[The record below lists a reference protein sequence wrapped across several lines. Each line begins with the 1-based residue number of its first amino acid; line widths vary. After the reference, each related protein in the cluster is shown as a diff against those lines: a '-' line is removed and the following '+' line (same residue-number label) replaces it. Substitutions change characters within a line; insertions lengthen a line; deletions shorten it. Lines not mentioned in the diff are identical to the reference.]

1 MVEDRSDGSP
11 GALKD
16 YLSIAFLT
24 HVASSRAPTGA
35 ERILAILASGMQ
47 RRGHRVAVAAPAGWC
62 LESELLHAGVEVEHL
77 SARACWLTYYEPRP
91 WPVAA
96 LKWMRW
102 ASPQT
107 AEGRISR
114 WLRRWNAD
122 VVHVNCLP
130 QIRGAR
136 AARAAGKPTIWH
148 LHEILPPGRRRR
160 WLAGKVT
167 ESATR
172 VVAVSEAVGRWV
184 AEEGL
189 ADRTRVVHNGV
200 VIPAQVEDGAAARRG
215 LGLPEDGVLFGLF
228 GQVTPHKGALSF
240 VEAGRRALVANDELR
255 FVVGGAGPEPFRR
268 QVRQA
273 MEATGRSDRFHL
285 LEPQPGSDRLNAAAD
300 VVCLTTITPDPL
312 PCAVM
317 EAMASARPV
326 AAFDSGGTSEMVR
339 NGETG
344 LLVPTGNVG
353 ELADAFV
360 RLARDSAARVEMGR
374 AGQRRAR
381 EVFSIARQLDALE
394 GLYRGVAS

>member
-1 MVEDRSDGSP
+1 
-11 GALKD
+11 
-16 YLSIAFLT
+16 
-24 HVASSRAPTGA
+24 
-35 ERILAILASGMQ
+35 
-47 RRGHRVAVAAPAGWC
+47 VAVAAPDGWC
-62 LESELLHAGVEVEHL
+62 LEPELLHAGVEIEHL
-77 SARACWLTYYEPRP
+77 SARACWMTYYEPRP

-102 ASPQT
+102 AWPQT
-107 AEGRISR
+107 ATPRIAR
-114 WLRRWNAD
+114 WLRRWKAD

-136 AARAAGKPTIWH
+136 AARIAGKPTIWH

-160 WLAGKVT
+160 WLAGKVA
-167 ESATR
+167 ESATQ

-184 AEEGL
+184 ADEGL
-189 ADRTRVVHNGV
+189 AARMRVVHNGV
-200 VIPAQVEDGAAARRG
+200 AIPAQVEDVAAARRG

-240 VEAGRRALVANDELR
+240 VEAGRRALAANDELR
-255 FVVGGAGPEPFRR
+255 FAIAGAGPESFCRR
-268 QVRQA
+268 VRQA

-285 LEPQPGSDRLNAAAD
+285 LDPQPGSDRLNAAAD
-300 VVCLTTITPDPL
+300 VVCLTTTTPDPL

-344 LLVPTGNVG
+344 LLVPAGDVG
-353 ELADAFV
+353 ELAGAFV

-374 AGQRRAR
+374 AGERRAR
-381 EVFSIARQLDALE
+381 EVFSIEKQLDTLE
-394 GLYRGVAS
+394 GLFRGLVP